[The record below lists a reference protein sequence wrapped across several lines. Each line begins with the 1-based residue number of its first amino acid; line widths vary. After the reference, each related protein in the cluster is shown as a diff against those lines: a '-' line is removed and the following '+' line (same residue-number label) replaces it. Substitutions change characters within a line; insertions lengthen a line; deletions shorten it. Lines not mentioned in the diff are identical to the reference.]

1 MGSSS
6 KAAGSA
12 LSLSLGAAGLAEG
25 GLADLCLPPGVGG
38 TARGLALLIALPGRA
53 LDGVGRALFRCCC
66 EDSSDAETFHQ
77 SCTHFPQIHSENI
90 VY

>member
-1 MGSSS
+1 MKTYLVGSSS

-53 LDGVGRALFRCCC
+53 LDGVGRALFRC

-77 SCTHFPQIHSENI
+77 SCTHFPQI
-90 VY
+90 